1 MEAVLLALLIGLLL
15 DQGDRAQH
23 LVRGLGGR
31 AFAPVGLI
39 VAGSALIAS
48 LLGAAMA
55 PHLPGRAGLLFFALA
70 LILGATGLL
79 RPVAPPPDTA
89 AATPAPAAYGRLALY
104 RLADRSSFLL
114 VAVAAM
120 TGQAWATALGGLL
133 GGLAALVPPLLLG
146 AAYERALPMR
156 ILRPLAGALLLL
168 AGLGCAMSALGLL

>member
-79 RPVAPPPDTA
+79 RPVPPDAA

>member
-55 PHLPGRAGLLFFALA
+55 PHLPGRAGLLFALA

-168 AGLGCAMSALGLL
+168 AGLDCAMSALGLL